1 MYLLRCVTLHYG
13 ASSSSELRLG
23 VVRHLGPACADD
35 DADRDGHRRLLEPR
49 GPRPGF
55 GVCMVSVRRLGA
67 GGGAPP
73 VRIEGTY
80 TLYVFGGGCRTPD
93 ATEGPRRACKKVEM
107 M

>member
-35 DADRDGHRRLLEPR
+35 DADRDGHRRLSLEGRDPVLVY
-49 GPRPGF
+49 GEA
-55 GVCMVSVRRLGA
+55 A

-93 ATEGPRRACKKVEM
+93 GTEGPRRACKKVEM